1 MSCHVPS
8 WSMVRLPVHKS
19 NQIKQNRMKPQQ
31 YINNHHGSFCTPKA
45 VLFSAAC
52 QTPSKNW
59 KPTIYIYI
67 YLESKTF
74 IHYNCNIFQD
84 KTIRQCR
91 AAARIKPTHI
101 WELLHGSLAELTT
114 LLPVLQTLRKW
125 NFIEETIPNVYN
137 LQVCEWHKWS
147 DVRKGAATIS
157 RKSSFRLV
165 GLSRNQNQFV

>member
-1 MSCHVPS
+1 MKHGASACS
-8 WSMVRLPVHKS
+8 QIKS
-19 NQIKQNRMKPQQ
+19 NQAKQNETATVYKQSPWFFLHPESSS
-31 YINNHHGSFCTPKA
+31 IFGSLPNSFQKLKTH
-45 VLFSAAC
+45 
-52 QTPSKNW
+52 
-59 KPTIYIYI
+59 YIYL

-74 IHYNCNIFQD
+74 IHYNCKIFQD